1 MDPFEEFQNSM
12 RIVLIVWA
20 VAVLANVIFER
31 LVGN

>member
-1 MDPFEEFQNSM
+1 MDPLEEFYNSM
-12 RIVLIVWA
+12 RIVLIVWV